1 MDIIISYFSSLN
13 PASFVTALP
22 GNIAQGII
30 WGLMALGVFITY
42 KLLNFADLTVDGS
55 FATGGAVT
63 AILLLNGFP
72 IWAALIFAAI
82 AGLLAGLITGLL
94 HTLLGIPDILAGIL
108 TQIALYSINLN
119 IMGKANLPVSYRNY
133 TLLISGSNI
142 LWAIIIGLTFA
153 FVVIAAMYWYFG
165 TEHGSTIRSTGS
177 NPAMSKAQG
186 ININTAKVVA
196 LSLSNG
202 LVALSGAMLAQ
213 YQGFADINMGRGA
226 IVIGLA
232 AVIIGQVLG
241 EALFRKRIN
250 FVIRLVFVIVGG
262 ILYYIAM
269 GIVLWLKMPT
279 DDTKLFTAVIV
290 AIFLAVPYLKNKKR
304 TSFKRVAKQNLK
316 SSSKEGSKNA

>member
-1 MDIIISYFSSLN
+1 M
-13 PASFVTALP
+13 AFVAQLP

-30 WGLMALGVFITY
+30 WGLMALGVFITF

-63 AILLLNGFP
+63 AIMLVNGFP
-72 IWAALIFAAI
+72 VWITIIFALL

-94 HTLLGIPDILAGIL
+94 HTLLGIPDILSGIL
-108 TQIALYSINLN
+108 TQIALYSVNLN
-119 IMGKANLPVSYRNY
+119 IMGKSNLPVSYRNY
-133 TLLISGSNI
+133 SLVLSGSNI
-142 LWAIIIGLTFA
+142 NMAIIISLAFA
-153 FVVIAAMYWYFG
+153 AIIVAAMYWYFG
-165 TEHGSTIRSTGS
+165 TEQGSTIRSTGS

-186 ININTAKVVA
+186 INISFSKVVA
-196 LSLSNG
+196 LALSNG
-202 LVALSGAMLAQ
+202 LVALSGSLFAQ
-213 YQGFADINMGRGA
+213 YQGFSDVNMGRGA

-241 EALFRKRIN
+241 EALFRRHIN
-250 FVIRLVFVIVGG
+250 FIITLIFVIIGG

-290 AIFLAVPYLKNKKR
+290 AVFLAVPYLRNKSKN
-304 TSFKRVAKQNLK
+304 SFKKVAKQNAK
-316 SSSKEGSKNA
+316 GMSTEGENNA